1 MKEQDKETVKPA
13 TTRSLKMAI
22 SRARLV
28 QAEHSDAIADMR
40 EADLARLGL
49 LAEELEPVFAD
60 IPGNADQFDCALV
73 PGERPR
79 LWIDMLA
86 YVIMGRDRRNYRFVK
101 STMTG
106 RTVLHETSEL
116 SEMVDHITDYIA
128 HRLIEREKMLD
139 ADNTRQARPV
149 AAPEPVATSSSAG
162 SAGGKIMA
170 FVTGM
175 LLGIAGMLAY
185 EWIAEHGWPLV

>member
-1 MKEQDKETVKPA
+1 
-13 TTRSLKMAI
+13 MAI
-22 SRARLV
+22 SHARLV

-40 EADLARLGL
+40 EADIARLGL
-49 LAEELEPVFAD
+49 LAEELEPVFAE
-60 IPGNADQFDCALV
+60 IPRNANQFDCALV

-106 RTVLHETSEL
+106 RTVLHETAEL
-116 SEMVDHITDYIA
+116 KEMVDHITDYIA

-139 ADNTRQARPV
+139 ADSTCQAGP
-149 AAPEPVATSSSAG
+149 AMAPEPVEALSSAG
-162 SAGGKIMA
+162 SAGGKLLA
-170 FVTGM
+170 FVTGIV
-175 LLGIAGMLAY
+175 LGIAGILAY
-185 EWIAEHGWPLV
+185 EWIAVHGWPFP

>member
-1 MKEQDKETVKPA
+1 MKKQDQETVKPA

-60 IPGNADQFDCALV
+60 IPENADQFDCALV

-106 RTVLHETSEL
+106 RTVLHETSDL
-116 SEMVDHITDYIA
+116 QEMVDHVTDYIA

-139 ADNTRQARPV
+139 ADNSPQIKPAT
-149 AAPEPVATSSSAG
+149 APQPAEVPSSAR
-162 SAGGKIMA
+162 SAGGRFLA
-170 FVTGM
+170 FVTGIV
-175 LLGIAGMLAY
+175 LGIAGILAY
-185 EWIAEHGWPLV
+185 EWIVAHGWPFS